1 MSRKVLN
8 VLRWLQTSVDLV
20 GL

>member
-8 VLRWLQTSVDLV
+8 VLRWLQMSADLTGV
-20 GL
+20 